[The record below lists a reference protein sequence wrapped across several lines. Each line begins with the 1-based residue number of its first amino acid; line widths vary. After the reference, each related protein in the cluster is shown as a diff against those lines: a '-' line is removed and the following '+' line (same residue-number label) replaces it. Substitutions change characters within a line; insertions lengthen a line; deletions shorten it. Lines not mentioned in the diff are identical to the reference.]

1 MINLSKDTGD
11 EKKRVDYKSIISL
24 VLIALIFLILGLAV
38 SKYINNKA
46 EKLKTED
53 IIVDNTANNGENIV
67 NTEDYILDTI
77 MTDSDKAKVYEIL
90 SISRNVFE
98 NDGLNK
104 GKYTYIVLRD
114 VDTNERVAIFRKTY
128 GVLNPQSIDTLVVGD
143 KVIYTKDKNF
153 KIIEEFDATK

>member
-1 MINLSKDTGD
+1 MINLSKDTDD
-11 EKKRVDYKSIISL
+11 EKKRVDYKSIVSL
-24 VLIALIFLILGLAV
+24 VLIALIFLILGLTV

-67 NTEDYILDTI
+67 DTEDYILDTI

-153 KIIEEFDATK
+153 KIIEEFDAAK

>member
-1 MINLSKDTGD
+1 MINLSKNTGD

-24 VLIALIFLILGLAV
+24 VLIALIFLILGLTV

-67 NTEDYILDTI
+67 DTEDYILDTI

>member
-1 MINLSKDTGD
+1 MINLSKDTDD

-24 VLIALIFLILGLAV
+24 VLIALIFLILGLTV

-67 NTEDYILDTI
+67 DTEEYILDTI
-77 MTDSDKAKVYEIL
+77 MADSDKAKVYEIL

-153 KIIEEFDATK
+153 KIIEEFDAAK

>member
-11 EKKRVDYKSIISL
+11 EKKKVDYKSIITL
-24 VLIALIFLILGLAV
+24 VLIALIFLILGLTV

-53 IIVDNTANNGENIV
+53 IIVDNTANNGDNLV
-67 NTEDYILDTI
+67 DTEEYILDTI

-153 KIIEEFDATK
+153 KIVEEFDASK